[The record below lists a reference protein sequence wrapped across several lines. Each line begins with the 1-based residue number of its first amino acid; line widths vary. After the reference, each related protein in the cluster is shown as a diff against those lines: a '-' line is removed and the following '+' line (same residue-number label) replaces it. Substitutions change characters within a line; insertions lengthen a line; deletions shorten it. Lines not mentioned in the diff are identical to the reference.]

1 MENPEHKFELIFSG
15 QITEGADPEKVRDI
29 AARVFHAT
37 PDQLARLFS
46 GNTIILKSNLSES
59 GANTFREK
67 LVAVGFVCA
76 VRPMASAESEP
87 KAAPTP
93 PAASVEDASEPTP
106 VEAVPEESPAPVE
119 EPIAAAESVEFHADA
134 ADEAPQPKQ
143 PQVFKSE
150 PLVTS
155 NNVPEQPEA
164 TVEFDPEPEQ
174 EPEPEPEQ
182 IQFTATPTV
191 SELEPVA
198 PEVASQPEQSVLEE
212 SLAEKSLVEEEPVPD
227 FDYDLSDASDDNDP
241 LDYEQTIAEIDAD
254 LDLESESAL
263 DFSAMAIDDQPSN
276 HQLNDSDDLTFEAP
290 AAPSQADSPSAPQT
304 ASASTPPAQE
314 TSEAVYTNIPTDS
327 DDFNLFDELL
337 DDDDIELDDQGS
349 LTIEE
354 TEAEDISAADMEYL
368 LHENEDED
376 DDDFGYLIDEDE
388 SDDEDQAQP
397 VVSMGA
403 EEIEFE
409 PVAPPAVTPA
419 PAAVEPTPK
428 AAMPAAED
436 WSIAPA
442 GSQIDI
448 ETRTPPPPMP
458 DTSHLDVQE
467 RVGYLFDQNT
477 TPPPP
482 APDTS
487 HLSLVDED
495 SNTPT
500 GTL

>member
-1 MENPEHKFELIFSG
+1 
-15 QITEGADPEKVRDI
+15 
-29 AARVFHAT
+29 
-37 PDQLARLFS
+37 
-46 GNTIILKSNLSES
+46 
-59 GANTFREK
+59 
-67 LVAVGFVCA
+67 
-76 VRPMASAESEP
+76 MASAESEP

-93 PAASVEDASEPTP
+93 PPAASAEVASEPTP
-106 VEAVPEESPAPVE
+106 VKAVPEESPAPVE

-134 ADEAPQPKQ
+134 GDEAPQPKQ

-155 NNVPEQPEA
+155 NNVTEQPEA
-164 TVEFDPEPEQ
+164 TIEFESEP

-182 IQFTATPTV
+182 IQFTATPSV

-198 PEVASQPEQSVLEE
+198 PEVAPQSEQSVPEESLLEQ
-212 SLAEKSLVEEEPVPD
+212 SLAEKSLIEEEPVPD
-227 FDYDLSDASDDNDP
+227 FDYDLSDASDDDEP

-290 AAPSQADSPSAPQT
+290 AAPPTQSAPQPEQ
-304 ASASTPPAQE
+304 AS
-314 TSEAVYTNIPTDS
+314 SEAVYTNIPTDS